1 MKMFEY
7 TAVNKDGNMVQGRV
21 EADSREDAM
30 ILVKEESLF
39 PTKMQEMSSVSAEAA
54 EKTPSS
60 AAPTILILLGLLVL
74 GGLVSGVIA
83 LLF

>member
-39 PTKMQEMSSVSAEAA
+39 PTKMQEMSRVGSEPD
-54 EKTPSS
+54 EETPNS
-60 AAPTILILLGLLVL
+60 AAPVILILLGLLIL

>member
-30 ILVKEESLF
+30 LMVKEESLF
-39 PTKMQEMSSVSAEAA
+39 PTKMREMNSVDPEPE
-54 EKTPSS
+54 EKTSNS
-60 AAPTILILLGLLVL
+60 AAPVILILLGLLVL